1 MAKGLVAYT
10 QTLPVAT
17 ADRTTGA
24 FDVITLVDSLADLG
38 KTNFSNNNIVI
49 PIFQTIN
56 ALLEGDAI
64 QRLSQHPLGFR
75 RCRSQFISVLS

>member
-10 QTLPVAT
+10 RTLPVAA
-17 ADRTTGA
+17 ADRTGA
-24 FDVITLVDSLADLG
+24 FDVITLVDSLIDLG
-38 KTNFSNNNIVI
+38 KRNFSNNNIVI

-64 QRLSQHPLGFR
+64 QRLSQHPLGHQ
-75 RCRSQFISVLS
+75 RCKSQFISVLS